1 MKVIKITDDAYKSVV
16 ALSKEV
22 EKPISEVA
30 SMLIINKDKKIRL
43 TEKVI
48 KELEV
53 EGEKVTG

>member
-1 MKVIKITDDAYKSVV
+1 MKAIKITDDAYKVVV

-22 EKPISEVA
+22 KKPISEVA

>member
-1 MKVIKITDDAYKSVV
+1 MKVIKITDDAYKAVV

-30 SMLIINKDKKIRL
+30 SMLIINKDKEIRL

-48 KELEV
+48 KELAV
-53 EGEKVTG
+53 EDEKVTG

>member
-1 MKVIKITDDAYKSVV
+1 MKVIKITDDAYKAVV

-30 SMLIINKDKKIRL
+30 SMLIINKDKEIRL

-48 KELEV
+48 KELAV
-53 EGEKVTG
+53 EDKK